1 MQNIE
6 LLAPAGSYEALVAAV
21 QNGANAIYLGGNEF
35 SARAFA
41 TNFNREELQAA
52 VAYGHLR
59 NVKIYVTVNT
69 LYEDNQFEKLQD
81 YLLFLQTIKVDA
93 LIIQDIGLM
102 SFVKQ
107 YFPDFEIH
115 MSTQT
120 SIYNLSAVKYF
131 EDAGVERVV
140 LARENTLDEI
150 ADICQNTILDIEVF
164 VHGALCM
171 SYSGQCLMSSMIAKR
186 SGNKGA
192 CGQPC
197 RLAYKLQKDSMNLD
211 KIPSYLLSPK
221 DLCTFENIGQLI
233 DAGVT
238 SFKIEG
244 RMKRPEYV
252 ATIVKQYR
260 EAIDAYLKNT
270 TVNAFEQRIKKMKQ
284 MFNRGFTGGYIL
296 KDQNFVAKDYPGNR
310 GIEVGTVIDY
320 DKHRKIVKIQL
331 QDKLKQGDR
340 INFKSVGFTRTITKL
355 YLFNN
360 LINQGNAGDIVE
372 IELNTPV
379 KKNETVYKV
388 IDIDLINEAL
398 ASYKNENIKN
408 TVTMAFSGQ
417 INEPARLTINY
428 KDLKVEKVSNLLIES
443 AAKLPL
449 DPQRIRQQLG
459 KLGNTVFKANDITID
474 FPDNGFFSIKEINEM
489 RRQAIDELSNMI
501 VKIKKVK
508 KPMIKTKHNHIN
520 KQIKGIVVKIY
531 NLAQLKA
538 LLTEEVDAYYFPI
551 NEELDEAISLAH
563 SVNKEIIPFTSFL
576 NNQDILIKFKNS
588 VSYNKINSILVGD
601 YGALQIF
608 KDKKC
613 ILDSTFNLYN
623 SYALNYFNNHDA
635 ILSLE
640 MSRKQVNHLNNI
652 KQNIIMTVYGKT
664 INTHLKHCLISDH
677 YFNCK
682 KIKCNLCKQGKFTL
696 IDRKGEQFD
705 IFPDQDCN
713 NLIFNSHCLYIDHL
727 EKLEVDFI
735 LLSFSN
741 EAPEITK
748 AVFRDFKNN
757 IMFAKPRQI
766 SLKTKL
772 TNGYF
777 YD

>member
-131 EDAGVERVV
+131 EDAGVDRVV

-197 RLAYKLQKDSMNLD
+197 RLAYKLQKDSMDLD

-244 RMKRPEYV
+244 RMKTALYV
-252 ATIVKQYR
+252 ATVARTYR
-260 EAIDAYLKNT
+260 KAIDDCLESEEKYRANMDWYHREISRCTYRQFTTGFYYGKPNEESQIYDSNTYQSDAVYLG
-270 TVNAFEQRIKKMKQ
+270 TVYETDHKGRVRIEQRNKFCVGDVIEIMKPDGRNVACQVLQIQDDQEEKMESAPHPKQ
-284 MFNRGFTGGYIL
+284 ELWLTLSEAAETGDL
-296 KDQNFVAKDYPGNR
+296 
-310 GIEVGTVIDY
+310 
-320 DKHRKIVKIQL
+320 L
-331 QDKLKQGDR
+331 
-340 INFKSVGFTRTITKL
+340 RTI
-355 YLFNN
+355 
-360 LINQGNAGDIVE
+360 
-372 IELNTPV
+372 
-379 KKNETVYKV
+379 
-388 IDIDLINEAL
+388 
-398 ASYKNENIKN
+398 
-408 TVTMAFSGQ
+408 
-417 INEPARLTINY
+417 
-428 KDLKVEKVSNLLIES
+428 VEKE
-443 AAKLPL
+443 
-449 DPQRIRQQLG
+449 
-459 KLGNTVFKANDITID
+459 T
-474 FPDNGFFSIKEINEM
+474 
-489 RRQAIDELSNMI
+489 DE
-501 VKIKKVK
+501 
-508 KPMIKTKHNHIN
+508 
-520 KQIKGIVVKIY
+520 
-531 NLAQLKA
+531 
-538 LLTEEVDAYYFPI
+538 
-551 NEELDEAISLAH
+551 
-563 SVNKEIIPFTSFL
+563 
-576 NNQDILIKFKNS
+576 
-588 VSYNKINSILVGD
+588 
-601 YGALQIF
+601 
-608 KDKKC
+608 
-613 ILDSTFNLYN
+613 
-623 SYALNYFNNHDA
+623 
-635 ILSLE
+635 
-640 MSRKQVNHLNNI
+640 
-652 KQNIIMTVYGKT
+652 
-664 INTHLKHCLISDH
+664 
-677 YFNCK
+677 
-682 KIKCNLCKQGKFTL
+682 
-696 IDRKGEQFD
+696 
-705 IFPDQDCN
+705 
-713 NLIFNSHCLYIDHL
+713 
-727 EKLEVDFI
+727 
-735 LLSFSN
+735 
-741 EAPEITK
+741 
-748 AVFRDFKNN
+748 
-757 IMFAKPRQI
+757 
-766 SLKTKL
+766 
-772 TNGYF
+772 
-777 YD
+777 